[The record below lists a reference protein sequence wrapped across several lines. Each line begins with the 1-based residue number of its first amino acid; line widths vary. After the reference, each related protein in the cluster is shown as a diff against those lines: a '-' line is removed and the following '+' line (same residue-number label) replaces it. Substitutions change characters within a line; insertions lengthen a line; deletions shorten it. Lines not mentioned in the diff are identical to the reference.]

1 MKMNYPIVR
10 LLCSLLGLLISEQAI
25 ADMTDIN
32 RIYRTTPTLNQIE
45 VCHGGGCVQTG
56 HVALTLEEWRQVTKL
71 YATPS
76 QHAAEERVRVAT
88 SIGVFESIVGRKIG
102 TANDKAGTFNMQ
114 YAGQLDCNDEAINS
128 TTYLRLLKQ
137 SGYLLFHDV
146 EDMRT
151 RDFFFTGWPHTTA
164 VMHDIKTGERFA
176 VDSWF
181 YDNGHAATIVPFD
194 AWKDGYHPED
204 SPVYRESA
212 Q

>member
-1 MKMNYPIVR
+1 MNYPIVR
-10 LLCSLLGLLISEQAI
+10 LLCSLLGFVSCCAF
-25 ADMTDIN
+25 ADMADIN

-45 VCHGGGCVQTG
+45 VCHGGGCVQIG
-56 HVALTLEEWRQVTKL
+56 HVALTLEEWRQITRL
-71 YATPS
+71 YASPS
-76 QHAAEERVRVAT
+76 QHAAEERARVAA
-88 SIGVFESIVGRKIG
+88 SIGVFETIVGRKIG
-102 TANDKAGTFNMQ
+102 TSTDKAGTFDNAK
-114 YAGQLDCNDEAINS
+114 YPGQLDCNDEAINS

-137 SGYLLFHDV
+137 SGYLLFHEI